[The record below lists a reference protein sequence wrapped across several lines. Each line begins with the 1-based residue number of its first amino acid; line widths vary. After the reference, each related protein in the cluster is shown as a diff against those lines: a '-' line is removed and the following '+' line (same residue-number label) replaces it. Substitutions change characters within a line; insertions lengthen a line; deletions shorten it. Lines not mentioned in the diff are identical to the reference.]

1 MSRHYQFQDYYF
13 ELAKQKG
20 YNARS
25 VFKLQEIQEKYR
37 IIKPNHYILDIGCFP
52 GSFLQIL
59 STWVGK
65 NGKVVGFDIKKTKDL
80 GLENVITFVADVN
93 DLENVREQLDNL
105 ANKQKNNKTRKQE
118 VVNQSN
124 LSNKSNISNQFNVII
139 SDIAPN
145 TSGHPEYD
153 QYQSILLN
161 EKVIELAK
169 TNLKDGGNMIL
180 KIFQGSDFNEFLA
193 KLKKSFKKVKIF
205 KPKASRARS
214 SEMYLLCYEFKK

>member
-1 MSRHYQFQDYYF
+1 MDCMSRHYETQDYYF

-20 YNARS
+20 FNARS

-37 IIKPNHYILDIGCFP
+37 IIKKNHRVLDVGCFP

-59 STWVGK
+59 SIWVGK
-65 NGKVVGFDIKKTKDL
+65 DGIVLGFDVKKTTDL
-80 GLENVITFVADVN
+80 GLSNVKTFVADVN
-93 DLENVREQLDNL
+93 DTEEVK
-105 ANKQKNNKTRKQE
+105 KQIKGLTSKNF
-118 VVNQSN
+118 
-124 LSNKSNISNQFNVII
+124 NIII

-145 TSGHPEYD
+145 TTGTADYD

-161 EKVIELAK
+161 EKVLEIAK
-169 TNLKDGGNMIL
+169 NNLSLGGDMIL

-193 KLKKSFKKVKIF
+193 KLKLSFKKIKIF

-214 SEMYLLCYEFKK
+214 SEIYLLCYNFKR

>member
-20 YNARS
+20 FNARS

-37 IIKPNHYILDIGCFP
+37 IIKKNHKVLDVGCFP

-65 NGKVVGFDIKKTKDL
+65 DGHVIGFDTKKTKDL
-80 GLENVITFVADVN
+80 GLSNVKTFIADVN
-93 DLENVREQLDNL
+93 NTEEVKKQFNNL
-105 ANKQKNNKTRKQE
+105 AIK
-118 VVNQSN
+118 
-124 LSNKSNISNQFNVII
+124 QFNVII

-145 TSGHPEYD
+145 TAGYVDYD

-161 EKVIELAK
+161 EKVLEIAK
-169 TNLKDGGNMIL
+169 TNLNIGGDMIL
-180 KIFQGSDFNEFLA
+180 KIFQGSDLNEFLA
-193 KLKKSFKKVKIF
+193 KLKQSFKKIKIF

-214 SEMYLLCYEFKK
+214 SEVYLLCYDLKQ

>member
-1 MSRHYQFQDYYF
+1 MSCMSRHYETQDYYF

-20 YNARS
+20 FNARS

-37 IIKPNHYILDIGCFP
+37 IIKKNHHILDVGCFP

-65 NGKVVGFDIKKTKDL
+65 DGQVIGFDIKKTKDL
-80 GLENVITFVADVN
+80 GLGNVKTFVADIN
-93 DLENVREQLDNL
+93 DTDDVKEQIKGLTS
-105 ANKQKNNKTRKQE
+105 KKF
-118 VVNQSN
+118 
-124 LSNKSNISNQFNVII
+124 NIII

-145 TSGHPEYD
+145 TTGTADYD

-161 EKVIELAK
+161 EKVLEIANV
-169 TNLKDGGNMIL
+169 NLCVGGDMIL
-180 KIFQGSDFNEFLA
+180 KIFQGSDFNVFLA
-193 KLKKSFKKVKIF
+193 KLKKSFKKIKIF

-214 SEMYLLCYEFKK
+214 SEIYLLCYDLKR